1 MNFLLL
7 FLISITAIILL
18 NSSQEAE
25 AKILPNGI
33 YLLQGNGFVISKD
46 IIEVSKLD
54 LQFSTNKIAND
65 NIRLNLKDGIIS
77 ISDDDYITS
86 SGWTGTTLSDG
97 RFVRLSGSIES
108 SNGIKIP
115 ITLFGR
121 LVDDSDDGIVYSFT
135 GRLKVEEDS
144 LKLIYIVKIIGSP
157 VVHVEEEDQTQEKT
171 ILINILSGSSNPGN
185 IRYYSTDTI
194 TISPGTTI
202 TWKNEDSVSHTIL
215 SGIASF
221 SPGKPFKPD
230 YKINS
235 GEIAPGQ
242 TFNATIN
249 DVGIT
254 RFFDSNYFW
263 MDGVIV
269 TLPKEK
275 STSLGKNTE
284 TALDIKNKYLNK
296 EGN

>member
-1 MNFLLL
+1 MKFLFL
-7 FLISITAIILL
+7 FLISIITIILL

-25 AKILPNGI
+25 AKLLPNGI

-65 NIRLNLKDGIIS
+65 NIKLNLKDGIIS

-115 ITLFGR
+115 VTLFGR
-121 LVDDSDDGIVYSFT
+121 LVDDSSDGIVYSFT
-135 GRLKVEEDS
+135 GRLKVQDDS
-144 LKLIYIVKIIGSP
+144 LKLVYIVKIIGSP
-157 VVHVEEEDQTQEKT
+157 VVHIEEEDQTQEKT

-254 RFFDSNYFW
+254 RFFDSTYSW

>member
-1 MNFLLL
+1 MKFLFL
-7 FLISITAIILL
+7 FLISIIAIILL

-25 AKILPNGI
+25 AKLLPNGI

-65 NIRLNLKDGIIS
+65 NIRLNLKDGIVS
-77 ISDDDYITS
+77 ISEDDYITS

-115 ITLFGR
+115 VTLFGR
-121 LVDDSDDGIVYSFT
+121 LVDDNSDGIVYSFT
-135 GRLKVEEDS
+135 GRLKVQDDS
-144 LKLIYIVKIIGSP
+144 LKLVYIVKIIGSP

-171 ILINILSGSSNPGN
+171 ILINILSGSSNPCN
-185 IRYYSTDTI
+185 IRYYSADTI

-254 RFFDSNYFW
+254 RFFDSTYSW
-263 MDGVIV
+263 MEGVIV

>member
-1 MNFLLL
+1 M
-7 FLISITAIILL
+7 
-18 NSSQEAE
+18 NSSHEAE
-25 AKILPNGI
+25 AKLIPNGI

-46 IIEVSKLD
+46 MIEVSKLD
-54 LQFSTNKIAND
+54 LQFSTSKVTSN
-65 NIRLNLKDGIIS
+65 NIKLNLKDGIVS
-77 ISDDDYITS
+77 ISDDDYIAS
-86 SGWTGTTLSDG
+86 DKWIGTTLSDG
-97 RFVRLSGSIES
+97 RFVRLSGSVES

-115 ITLFGR
+115 VTLFGR

-144 LKLIYIVKIIGSP
+144 FKLVYIVKIIGSP
-157 VVHVEEEDQTQEKT
+157 VVHVEEEDKTPEKT
-171 ILINILSGSSNPGN
+171 ILINILPGSSNPGN

-202 TWKNEDSVSHTIL
+202 TWKNEDSMSHTIL

-242 TFNATIN
+242 TFNTTIN
-249 DVGIT
+249 DIGIT
-254 RFFDSNYFW
+254 RFFDSNYSW
-263 MDGVIV
+263 MDGVII
-269 TLPKEK
+269 TLPEEK
-275 STSLGKNTE
+275 SISLGKNTE
-284 TALDIKNKYLNK
+284 TTVDIRNKYLDK
-296 EGN
+296 EN